1 MPFSPEMSAMVAEWR
16 RKAAS
21 NELSREEALL
31 AVRLLRQDRVGAH
44 IASTTSR
51 TKKAASNAPINTD
64 ALLAGLM
71 GTTPAEPAD
80 DSQPG

>member
-16 RKAAS
+16 RKAAA
-21 NELSREEALL
+21 NELSREEARN
-31 AVRLLRQDRVGAH
+31 AVVLLRQDRVGAH

-51 TKKAASNAPINTD
+51 TKKAASNAPIDTN